1 MNQAFTGNEILDR
14 VKVADIVS
22 ALGVPLPRRGNR
34 TRCPI
39 HKGDNLTLSINE
51 QKGVWH
57 CFGCGEG
64 GGKVQLVRR
73 ALNLEPRRS
82 LEWIGG
88 LAGMQLAY
96 SDGAEYQKRAAQ
108 IKAAEQEG
116 RRLIEW
122 REDVIEYLKISRE
135 AVQVVYYWAIRNGAS
150 SVEAELWATIRDY
163 DRRIQWHRE
172 TSWDVLVDV
181 YQQAMD
187 GTVKA

>member
-1 MNQAFTGNEILDR
+1 MSQAFTANEILDR

-73 ALNLEPRRS
+73 ALNLEPQRS

-122 REDVIEYLKISRE
+122 REDVIESLRIGRG
-135 AVQVVYYWAIRNGAS
+135 AVQIVYYWAVRTGAS

-163 DRRIQWHRE
+163 DRRIEWHME
-172 TSWDVLVDV
+172 TSWDVLADV